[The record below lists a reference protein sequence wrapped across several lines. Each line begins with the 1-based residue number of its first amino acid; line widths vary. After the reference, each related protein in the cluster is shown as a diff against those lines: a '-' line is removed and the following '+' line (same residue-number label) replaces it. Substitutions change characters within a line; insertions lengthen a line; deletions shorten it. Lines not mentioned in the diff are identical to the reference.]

1 MLKGK
6 ISRKKFTVLTVIL
19 VIAVGAFY
27 LWRDLHLS
35 AINKIPIP
43 DLVVEN
49 IEIERMISGKK
60 WKLISPR
67 VEHKDGIVYGS
78 SMDVTITDPAGKV
91 THIYA
96 DNGTFTRENNDLSL
110 TSADGVM
117 KEAAKE
123 YNLKSGNVKYEAW
136 AERWHFDDGVRLT
149 DGRMVINGK
158 KGYYD
163 TKSGECRLTDGGTI
177 TWSDR

>member
-1 MLKGK
+1 M
-6 ISRKKFTVLTVIL
+6 IL

-35 AINKIPIP
+35 AINKMPIP

-78 SMDVTITDPAGKV
+78 SMDVTITDPPA
-91 THIYA
+91 
-96 DNGTFTRENNDLSL
+96 R
-110 TSADGVM
+110 
-117 KEAAKE
+117 
-123 YNLKSGNVKYEAW
+123 
-136 AERWHFDDGVRLT
+136 
-149 DGRMVINGK
+149 
-158 KGYYD
+158 
-163 TKSGECRLTDGGTI
+163 
-177 TWSDR
+177 

>member
-1 MLKGK
+1 
-6 ISRKKFTVLTVIL
+6 
-19 VIAVGAFY
+19 
-27 LWRDLHLS
+27 
-35 AINKIPIP
+35 
-43 DLVVEN
+43 
-49 IEIERMISGKK
+49 
-60 WKLISPR
+60 
-67 VEHKDGIVYGS
+67 
-78 SMDVTITDPAGKV
+78 MDVTITDPAGKV

-123 YNLKSGNVKYEAW
+123 YNLKSGNVKYEAS

-158 KGYYD
+158 RD
-163 TKSGECRLTDGGTI
+163 TMIQKAASAGLLTEGL
-177 TWSDR
+177 